1 MSNYKIIGGE
11 FEIMNPHNTQITPPH
26 THISDYSVYT
36 YSSGRAALYNICKAE
51 GLKGRKVFI
60 PDYLCASIPLTVQ
73 KAGMSYEYYNLDDN
87 LTPNMDDCET
97 KVDKDGVILIINYFG
112 CIDTYNVIKSVKS
125 ILPDVVIILD
135 NVQCPFNILQPT
147 AADYCFTSFRK
158 AYPVTDGAYVV
169 TKDSSLHQPTVRSKF
184 AQYKLAAS
192 LLKENRDKGYFEDDI
207 YLSLFQQG
215 EDLIDGDLD
224 TDMSDHAKMSMLELE
239 VYRVKVLRQRNASV
253 LLEGLESLGIKTLI
267 PIREGIT
274 PLFIPV
280 SIPNRDKI
288 RKKLFEKNIFCP
300 VHWPLEIDEQK
311 QGKGLEISKSELSL
325 IMDQRYTVSDMKLI
339 LDTIKENL

>member
-11 FEIMNPHNTQITPPH
+11 FEIINSHNTQITPPH
-26 THISDYSVYT
+26 ISNYSVYT
-36 YSSGRAALYNICKAE
+36 YSSGRAALYNICKAQ
-51 GLKGRKVFI
+51 GVKGRKIFI
-60 PDYLCASIPLTVQ
+60 PDYLCASIPLTLQ
-73 KAGMSYEYYNLDDN
+73 KAEMSYEYYSLNDH
-87 LTPNMDDCET
+87 LTPNMEDCKT
-97 KVDKDGVILIINYFG
+97 KVDKNGVILIINYFG
-112 CIDTYNVIKSVKS
+112 CVDTVGVINKVKS
-125 ILPDVVIILD
+125 ILPNVVIILD
-135 NVQCPFNILQPT
+135 NVQCPFDILQPT

-169 TKDSSLHQPTVRSKF
+169 TKDKSLQQPILRSKF

-192 LLKENRDKGYFEDDI
+192 LLKENRDKDYYEDDI

-215 EDLIDGDLD
+215 ENLIDGDLD
-224 TDMSDHAKMSMLELE
+224 ADMSEHAKMTMHELD
-239 VYRVKVLRQRNASV
+239 VYRVKVLRQRNAAV
-253 LLEGLESLGIKTLI
+253 LLEGLNTLGIKTLL
-267 PIREGIT
+267 PIKDGMT

-300 VHWPLEIDEQK
+300 VHWPLEIEEQK
-311 QGKGLEISKSELSL
+311 QGKGLELSKTELSL

-339 LDTIKENL
+339 LDIIKENL